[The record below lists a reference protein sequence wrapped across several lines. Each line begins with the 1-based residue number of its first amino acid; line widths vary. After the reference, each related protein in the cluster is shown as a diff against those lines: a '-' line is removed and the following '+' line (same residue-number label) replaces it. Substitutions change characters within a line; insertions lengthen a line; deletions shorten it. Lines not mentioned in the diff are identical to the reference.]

1 MGSRPLHPLDAIYRE
16 LADIARQVPREQADA
31 LAGAAVEARRVFV
44 SGMGRSGLMMR
55 AFAMRLMQLGLTAY
69 IVGDTT
75 TPSIA
80 KGDLLVVGSR
90 FGRSGSLQHH
100 AAIARR
106 EGARVAVVTMDPGTP
121 LAEGADLVATI
132 PVSEG
137 GPSQQP
143 LGTLFEQSLLV
154 YLDAVVILLKRRLHA
169 TEKAMRR
176 RHTNLE

>member
-16 LADIARQVPREQADA
+16 LTDIASSLPRGEADA
-31 LAGAAVEARRVFV
+31 LARAVRDARRVFV
-44 SGMGRSGLMMR
+44 GGMGRSGLMVR
-55 AFAMRLMQLGLTAY
+55 AFAMRLMQLGVTVY
-69 IVGDTT
+69 VVGDTT

-90 FGRSGSLQHH
+90 YGRSGSLSHYVE
-100 AAIARR
+100 IARR
-106 EGARVAVVTMDPGTP
+106 EGARVAVVTMVPTAP
-121 LAEGADLVATI
+121 LAASADLVATI
-132 PVSEG
+132 PVAEG

-154 YLDAVVILLKRRLHA
+154 YLDAVVLLLKRLLHK
-169 TEKAMRR
+169 TEKAMSK

>member
-16 LADIARQVPREQADA
+16 LTDIASSLPREEAEA
-31 LAGAAVEARRVFV
+31 LARSVRDARRVFV
-44 SGMGRSGLMMR
+44 GGMGRSGLMMR
-55 AFAMRLMQLGLTAY
+55 AFAMRLMQLGVTVFV
-69 IVGDTT
+69 VGDTT

-90 FGRSGSLQHH
+90 FGRSGSLSHFVS
-100 AAIARR
+100 IARR
-106 EGARVAVVTMDPGTP
+106 EKARVAVVTMDPGTP
-121 LAEGADLVATI
+121 LARQADIVATI
-132 PVSEG
+132 PVAEG

-154 YLDAVVILLKRRLHA
+154 YLDAVVLLAKRLLHK
-169 TEKAMRR
+169 TERAMSK

>member
-16 LADIARQVPREQADA
+16 LTAIARKVPREQADA
-31 LAGAAVEARRVFV
+31 LAAAVLDGRRVFV
-44 SGMGRSGLMMR
+44 TGMGRSGLMMR

-69 IVGDTT
+69 VVGDTT

-80 KGDLLVVGSR
+80 RGDLLLVGSR

-100 AAIARR
+100 VSIARR
-106 EGARVAVVTMDPGTP
+106 EGASVAVVTMDPETP
-121 LAEGADLVATI
+121 LAKEADLVASI
-132 PVSEG
+132 PVPEG
-137 GPSQQP
+137 GPSKQP
-143 LGTLFEQSLLV
+143 MGTLFEQSLLV

-169 TEKAMRR
+169 TERTMRK

>member
-1 MGSRPLHPLDAIYRE
+1 MGSRARHPLDAIHAE
-16 LADIARQVPREQADA
+16 LASIARALPREKADA
-31 LAGAAVEARRVFV
+31 LAAEVHRARRVFV
-44 SGMGRSGLMMR
+44 AGMGRSGLMMR
-55 AFAMRLMQLGLTAY
+55 AFAMRLMQLGVETF

-90 FGRSGSLQHH
+90 FGRSGTLQHF

-106 EGARVAVVTMDPGTP
+106 EGARVAVVTMDPATP
-121 LAEGADLVATI
+121 LARDAEAVAPI
-132 PVSEG
+132 PVREG
-137 GPSQQP
+137 GPSRQP

-154 YLDAVVILLKRRLHA
+154 YLDAVVILVKRRLHK
-169 TEKAMRR
+169 TEGAMRK

>member
-16 LADIARQVPREQADA
+16 LSDIAAALPREQAES
-31 LAGAAVEARRVFV
+31 LARAVRDSRRVFV

-55 AFAMRLMQLGLTAY
+55 AFAVRLTQLGVTVFV
-69 IVGDTT
+69 VGDTT

-90 FGRSGSLQHH
+90 YGRSGSLSHFVH
-100 AAIARR
+100 IARR
-106 EGARVAVVTMDPGTP
+106 EGARVAVVTMAPDTP
-121 LAEGADLVATI
+121 LAESADIVATI
-132 PVSEG
+132 PVAEG
-137 GPSQQP
+137 GPSKQP

-154 YLDAVVILLKRRLHA
+154 YLDAVVVLLKRLLHK
-169 TEKAMRR
+169 TEKAMRK